1 MGEMT
6 DNSDVDFQVTIESL
20 TDIRQLPF
28 CADCFGELGWAELI
42 YGSGARQCMQCSSV
56 FLVVEARSN
65 GVGER
70 LV

>member
-56 FLVVEARSN
+56 FLVVEARLN
-65 GVGER
+65 GVGEG